1 MNCSAPAFTS
11 FSELVM
17 LPLLS
22 SMTTAVMGCVWF
34 SKTTSSWRTLLSR
47 ISKSS
52 RVRFGTS
59 APCGSVTVA

>member
-1 MNCSAPAFTS
+1 
-11 FSELVM
+11 M

-22 SMTTAVMGCVWF
+22 SMTTAVKGWVWF
-34 SKTTSSWRTLLSR
+34 SKTTMSWRAVLSR

-59 APCGSVTVA
+59 APCMSVTVA